1 MNTSTITI
9 IEANGDAVQR
19 GTAIGKAV
27 AGSVHDAVITQ
38 SEFAEALELF
48 QGSDYL
54 KALHEAAETAYP
66 EYMQELVAM
75 ADAIGIDAEKLFI
88 WNCRGDLRFPPGT
101 AQSRLDSLTE
111 GCTTV
116 MAPQS
121 ADNAP
126 AIIAHNEDGDGSFMS
141 HRYWLKAKPDNAPAF
156 ESYLY
161 PGMLAGHSFGVNEA
175 GLVQT
180 INNIRPDDL
189 KPGIPRHFVCR
200 AIMASETLQQA
211 VSHLQR
217 TDRASGFHHAIGFP
231 GMAAPA
237 SIEAPASGMVLRN
250 VSTPQ
255 AHANHLVDD
264 YFSKVEQVVTASSE
278 YRQTTVDEHLAN
290 GGDPTKPE
298 EVLFKPASNG
308 GLSVLRR
315 PDDGGDDYGCTLAT
329 GVFKLFADR
338 VEWAVHGSPDDL
350 NMLTGCFEA

>member
-1 MNTSTITI
+1 MSDKITV
-9 IEANGDAVQR
+9 IEVAGNATER

-27 AGSVHDAVITQ
+27 AQSVHEAVLSQ
-38 SEFAEALELF
+38 SEFEDSIKLF
-48 QGSDYL
+48 HGSDYVN
-54 KALHEAAETAYP
+54 ALHKAAENAYP
-66 EYMQELVAM
+66 EYMQELIAM

-88 WNCRGDLRFPPGT
+88 WNCRGDLRFPPET

-116 MAPQS
+116 MAPAGS
-121 ADNAP
+121 EASP
-126 AIIAHNEDGDGSFMS
+126 AIIAHNEDGDGGFMS
-141 HRYWLKAKPDNAPAF
+141 HRYWLKSKPDNAPAF

-180 INNIRPDDL
+180 INNVRPDDM
-189 KPGIPRHFVCR
+189 KPGIPRHFVTR
-200 AIMASETLQQA
+200 AIMASENLQEA

-217 TDRASGFHHAIGFP
+217 TDRASGFHHTIGFP
-231 GMAAPA
+231 GMDAPM

-255 AHANHLVDD
+255 AHANHLLDD
-264 YFSKVEQVVTASSE
+264 YFSKVDQVVTASSE

-290 GGDPTKPE
+290 GGDPFSPE
-298 EVLFKPASNG
+298 DILFQQGDDNG
-308 GLSVLRR
+308 HSVLRR

-329 GVFKLFADR
+329 GVFRLFADR
-338 VEWAVHGSPDDL
+338 VEWAVHGSPDDR
-350 NMLTGCFEA
+350 NMLTGCFDS